1 MEIWVGN
8 VALLKTC
15 LLRCYAVSTGVYF
28 RKCSKK
34 RIAFFLRVSSECR
47 VFLDCL
53 TAEMKALQTFDM
65 SVNINQPTRLES
77 SGITQVYETRKGYK
91 PTAIL

>member
-1 MEIWVGN
+1 
-8 VALLKTC
+8 
-15 LLRCYAVSTGVYF
+15 
-28 RKCSKK
+28 
-34 RIAFFLRVSSECR
+34 
-47 VFLDCL
+47 L